1 MDNAANRII
10 DANFNRAREGLRVIE
25 DYCRFALNS
34 KSLSARAKE
43 LRHQLCRSIGKLD
56 SGKLI
61 ASRDTLA
68 DVGVDQVIEGQH
80 RREDL
85 KDCLT
90 AACKRVVEALR
101 VLSEVIQCVEGVS
114 PSFKI
119 IRGQDAR
126 DTISKQ
132 IEQIRYAAYTLEK
145 DIVLISEPFEKFKK
159 VELYIIITCSE
170 FGVLSSAKNNAE
182 RSTQHSARK
191 TSAEILSM
199 TAIIAASGAADCL
212 QLRAKDMPD
221 DELYNVGCEFVK
233 ICRENNVCSIINDRI
248 DIAIAADADGF
259 HLGQNDL
266 PVQCARK
273 LAQKPMII
281 GKSTHSLEQLRSCCV
296 LRAEC
301 CDPERRTQNAERIIP
316 TYVGLGPVYS
326 TTTKPTAEPVGLEYV
341 RKATEI
347 LKEKPVCHTAI
358 GGITLDNIEQVLQ
371 AGADCIAVCNAV
383 TKAED
388 PAAACRNLK
397 EKISAFKKVEMQD
410 CRGARLCVST
420 GGFVSICKNG

>member
-43 LRHQLCRSIGKLD
+43 LRHQLCVLIGKLD

-68 DVGVDQVIEGQH
+68 DVGVDQVIESRH

-90 AACKRVVEALR
+90 AACKRAVEALR
-101 VLSEVIQCVEGVS
+101 VLSEVISSLGS
-114 PSFKI
+114 
-119 IRGQDAR
+119 R
-126 DTISKQ
+126 DSGLERRATSDEYRLLSKQ

-145 DIVLISEPFEKFKK
+145 DIVLISEPLEKFRK
-159 VELYIIITCSE
+159 VELYVIITCSE
-170 FGVLSSAKNNAE
+170 FGVLSSAKNNAV
-182 RSTQHSARK
+182 RSSQHSARK

-199 TAIIAASGAADCL
+199 TSIIAASGAADCI
-212 QLRAKDMPD
+212 QLRAKNMPD
-221 DELYNVGCEFVK
+221 DELYNAACEFVK
-233 ICRENNVCSIINDRI
+233 ICRENNVCSVINDRA
-248 DIAIAADADGF
+248 DIAIAADADGI

-296 LRAEC
+296 LSAEC

-316 TYVGLGPVYS
+316 TCCVLSAECCDPERRTNNSYVLRPR
-326 TTTKPTAEPVGLEYV
+326 TQNAERRTNNSPEFYYFYIYEFPKL
-341 RKATEI
+341 
-347 LKEKPVCHTAI
+347 L
-358 GGITLDNIEQVLQ
+358 L
-371 AGADCIAVCNAV
+371 
-383 TKAED
+383 
-388 PAAACRNLK
+388 
-397 EKISAFKKVEMQD
+397 
-410 CRGARLCVST
+410 
-420 GGFVSICKNG
+420 